1 MRLRLGNFD
10 FVVMRFFRRGLLVVS
25 VSLKVGKVG
34 KIVIM
39 EYSNNVV
46 NFLCL
51 VFVNLKIVYYIR
63 NIKVDIDVNR
73 YCI

>member
-25 VSLKVGKVG
+25 VSLKVKKVG
-34 KIVIM
+34 KIVII

-51 VFVNLKIVYYIR
+51 VFVNFK
-63 NIKVDIDVNR
+63 N
-73 YCI
+73 CILY